1 MDRRTVTVLG
11 TFRGIIS
18 VVMNSIAILT
28 KQRKAIQINFIFP
41 PNVFSIV
48 SVSMTACSNE
58 SVGRIVGAGKGTVR
72 EHITVKIIAYGVT
85 VERDQAIVGVMLEA
99 AVGRRGYVAHRVI
112 VEGLGGDNRIIT
124 QALNSS

>member
-41 PNVFSIV
+41 PNYK
-48 SVSMTACSNE
+48 N
-58 SVGRIVGAGKGTVR
+58 
-72 EHITVKIIAYGVT
+72 
-85 VERDQAIVGVMLEA
+85 
-99 AVGRRGYVAHRVI
+99 
-112 VEGLGGDNRIIT
+112 
-124 QALNSS
+124 